1 MALEVQKLLVDY
13 QRLGEVVEDTSK
25 FLNQKMIERKSIET
39 KLRAMM
45 EES

>member
-1 MALEVQKLLVDY
+1 MQKLLVDY

-25 FLNQKMIERKSIET
+25 FLNQKMMERESIEA

>member
-1 MALEVQKLLVDY
+1 MQKLLVDY
-13 QRLGEVVEDTSK
+13 QRLGEIVEDTSK
-25 FLNQKMIERKSIET
+25 FLNQKMMERESIEA